1 MFQPLYI
8 YGPYSAKDYM
18 GYFLDRL
25 LRNRPV
31 PIPAPG
37 IQLVSLTHVEDV
49 ASMMAKVRT
58 GFSHALTCRLT
69 LLETSQH
76 LMSAPLCH
84 HTHADPMG
92 SAPCSHSSCTTSYCA
107 HDQRQCFSRG
117 VD

>member
-1 MFQPLYI
+1 MASEALFQQSVWWLALEKTTLDFPQSSSHCLLQDLPYTVFQPLYI

-49 ASMMAKVRT
+49 ASMMAKVHA
-58 GFSHALTCRLT
+58 GFPHAR
-69 LLETSQH
+69 
-76 LMSAPLCH
+76 MS
-84 HTHADPMG
+84 
-92 SAPCSHSSCTTSYCA
+92 PCDGSSC
-107 HDQRQCFSRG
+107 
-117 VD
+117 